1 MIYLRAVRLE
11 RIGLVGN
18 CQSAAL
24 VDDEGAVAWLC
35 FPRFDSEPVFARL
48 LDDAAG
54 GEFAIGP
61 EDGGP
66 GRQTYLENTNVLAT
80 EFDLGDSA
88 FRVLDFLPRFELH
101 GRAFHPSQLV
111 RIIEPLRGT
120 PRVRV
125 RCAPVLG
132 WSRRAPDQT
141 HGSNHVRYLG
151 YPSQLRLTTD
161 VPLAYLDGLPFT
173 LTRRTHLVLTW
184 GAPVEEPLQPLCD
197 QFLDATCRYWRTW
210 VKESQ
215 IPALYQRQVIR
226 SALALKLHC
235 YEDTGAIVA
244 ATTTSIPEAPAS
256 GRTWDYRYCWLRD
269 AFYSLG
275 AFRLLGH
282 FEEREKFV
290 HFLLDVVGG
299 RPSLELPPLY
309 RVDGRSDLDEH
320 TLDAWRGYEG
330 ERPVRIGNG
339 AARHVQNDV
348 YGEMVLALAPI
359 YADERFSAERSPNV
373 LALLERLAR
382 RGIDLAGAPDAG
394 IWEVRTEWQPQ
405 SFTTLMS
412 WAGADRMAG
421 IATRHAPALE
431 THFRAA
437 AARLHA
443 EICERA
449 WNPRLGS
456 FVGTYGGDD
465 LDASLLQAVPLRF
478 LPPADAR
485 MSSTIDALRR
495 GLDLDGWMRRYAK
508 DDGFG
513 MPQVAFVLCKFWL
526 IEALA
531 RSGRVEEA
539 RGLLDRVCGELPP
552 LGLIAEDYAPSSK
565 RMWGN
570 FPQAY
575 SHVGLIH
582 AAFAA
587 SPGWS
592 EVL

>member
-1 MIYLRAVRLE
+1 M
-11 RIGLVGN
+11 
-18 CQSAAL
+18 
-24 VDDEGAVAWLC
+24 WLC

-54 GEFAIGP
+54 GDFAIEP
-61 EDGGP
+61 EDGSTG
-66 GRQTYLENTNVLAT
+66 QQSYLENTNVLET
-80 EFDLGDSA
+80 VFELGDSA

-101 GRAFHPSQLV
+101 GRAFHPTQLV
-111 RIIEPLRGT
+111 RIVEPLRGT

-125 RCAPVLG
+125 RCAPVRG
-132 WSRRAPDQT
+132 WSKRAPDQT

-161 VPLAYLDGLPFT
+161 VPLAYLDGMPFT
-173 LTRRTHLVLTW
+173 LTQRAHLALTW
-184 GAPVEEPLQPLCD
+184 GAPIEEPLPPLCE
-197 QFLDATCRYWRTW
+197 QFLESTCRYWRTW

-215 IPALYQRQVIR
+215 IPPRYQREVIR

-244 ATTTSIPEAPAS
+244 ATTTSIPEAPGS

-282 FEEREKFV
+282 FEERERFV
-290 HFLLDVVGG
+290 RFLLDVAGA
-299 RPSLELPPLY
+299 RPSLDLPPLY
-309 RVDGRSDLDEH
+309 RVDGRSDLEELELGHWD
-320 TLDAWRGYEG
+320 GYAG
-330 ERPVRIGNG
+330 EKPVRIGNG
-339 AARHVQNDV
+339 AARHTQNDV

-359 YADERFSAERSPNV
+359 YADERFSAERSPAV

-382 RGIDLAGAPDAG
+382 RAIAVAGAPDAG
-394 IWEVRTEWQPQ
+394 IWEMRTEWRPQ
-405 SFTTLMS
+405 SFTSLMS
-412 WAGADRMAG
+412 WAGADRMAS
-421 IATRHAPALE
+421 IASRHAPALE
-431 THFRAA
+431 APFRSAA
-437 AARLHA
+437 SRVHA
-443 EICERA
+443 ELCEHA
-449 WNPRLGS
+449 WNPRLSS

-465 LDASLLQAVPLRF
+465 LDASVLQAVPLRF
-478 LPPADAR
+478 LPSDDAR
-485 MSSTIDALRR
+485 ITSTIDALRR

-513 MPQVAFVLCKFWL
+513 TPQVAFVLCKLWL

-531 RSGRVEEA
+531 RTHRVDEA
-539 RGLLDRVCGELPP
+539 RTLLDGVCASLAP
-552 LGLIAEDYAPSSK
+552 LGLIAEDYAPRER

-587 SPGWS
+587 SPSWS